1 MRAAIYARYSSDLQ
15 RDASIEDQVRICRT
29 RIEAEGW
36 QLAATYTDHAVSG
49 TSRLRPGY
57 QKLLEGARAGVF
69 DIVVAEALDR
79 LSRDQED
86 VAALYKHLSFSG
98 VRLVTLA
105 EGVINELHV
114 GLKGTMNALYIKDL
128 AQKTRRGLEGRVRQG
143 RSGGGL
149 CYGYEVVRELDAR
162 GEPVH
167 GGRKINEAEAA
178 VVRRIFRSFAA
189 GKSPRAI
196 AHELNSESVPGPGGR
211 PWGDTTI
218 RGHVLRRTGLLHNE
232 LYIGKLVWNKQRYV
246 KDPTTS
252 KRLARL
258 NPESAWIVQEV
269 PDLRIVDQPLW
280 EQVQARLGLI
290 RNAPRTQKALEKKF
304 WLKRR
309 PKHLLTGL
317 AHCATCGAPLASV
330 GKDYLGCSAARRH
343 GTCQNRH
350 SIRRETVEGLI
361 LDGLKNQLMAPEVV
375 AEFVREFHAELNRQQ
390 GRLELGA
397 VQKRREL
404 DEVTRKLAGLI
415 EAIADG
421 LRAPGLQARL
431 DQFEKRK
438 AELSFELQ
446 EATPSPLRLHPN
458 LSELYRKK
466 VADLQLAIA
475 DPATRSEALEILR
488 GLVERVEVHAGKDG
502 IRIGLTGEIANMLK
516 LSTGVESVATEPHRS
531 SIKVV
536 AGARFEPATSAKLGS

>member
-1 MRAAIYARYSSDLQ
+1 MHRRCHLDQNGMNLMRAVIYARYSSDLQ
-15 RDASIEDQVRICRT
+15 RAASIEDQVHSCRSRIDS
-29 RIEAEGW
+29 EGW
-36 QLAATYTDHAVSG
+36 KLASTYTDHAISG

-57 QKLLEGARAGVF
+57 QKLLEDTRAGAF
-69 DIVVAEALDR
+69 NIVVAEALDR

-149 CYGYEVVRELDAR
+149 CYGYDVVRELDAR

-167 GGRKINEAEAA
+167 GGRKINEAEAI
-178 VVRRIFRSFAA
+178 VIRRIFKAFAA

-196 AHELNSESVPGPGGR
+196 AHELNSEHVPGPGGR

-246 KDPTTS
+246 KGPTTS
-252 KRLARL
+252 RRLARL
-258 NPESAWIVQEV
+258 NPESAWIVYEV
-269 PDLRIVDQPLW
+269 PSLRIIDQPLW
-280 EQVQARLGLI
+280 EQVQARLGTI

-309 PKHLLTGL
+309 PRHLLTGL
-317 AHCATCGAPLASV
+317 AHCGSCGAPLASV
-330 GKDYLGCSAARRH
+330 GKDYLACGAARRH
-343 GTCQNRH
+343 GTCKNRH
-350 SIRRETVEGLI
+350 SIRRETVEALI
-361 LDGLKNQLMAPEVV
+361 IEALKHQLMAPDVV
-375 AEFVREFHAELNRQQ
+375 AEFVREFHAEVNRQQ
-390 GRLELGA
+390 HVQQLGLA
-397 VQKRREL
+397 QKRREY
-404 DEVTRKLAGLI
+404 DEVSRKLGGLI

-421 LRAPGLQARL
+421 LRAAGLQAKL
-431 DQFEKRK
+431 DQLENRK
-438 AELSFELQ
+438 AELAVELEQ
-446 EATPSPLRLHPN
+446 APP
-458 LSELYRKK
+458 YQY
-466 VADLQLAIA
+466 VF
-475 DPATRSEALEILR
+475 
-488 GLVERVEVHAGKDG
+488 
-502 IRIGLTGEIANMLK
+502 IRTW
-516 LSTGVESVATEPHRS
+516 RS
-531 SIKVV
+531 SI
-536 AGARFEPATSAKLGS
+536 ARRSVISKPP